1 MFGSKKFKKKC
12 IRKKI
17 KRKVEEKKIKAN
29 KLFLYLISNLF
40 HLFNPFISR

>member
-29 KLFLYLISNLF
+29 KLFLYLI
-40 HLFNPFISR
+40 